1 MIQIRCKDLQVG
13 YEGKAVSSK
22 LNFCV
27 KEGEYFCVVGENGA
41 GKSTLIKTL
50 LQLQKS
56 VGGEIHFE
64 NGFDLSQIGYLP
76 QQTMIQKD
84 FPASVR
90 EIILSGC
97 HKENRWNPFYTAKQ
111 KKMASDAMSIMNIEH
126 LDKRCY
132 RELSGGQ
139 QQRVLLARALCAA
152 KKMLFLDEPVAGLDP
167 EASEAMY
174 QMIRKLNKEYKITI
188 FMISHDIKTVM
199 TDATH
204 VLHVGK
210 NVFYG
215 TKEEYLVSNIGKKF
229 IDIGGTYDE

>member
-1 MIQIRCKDLQVG
+1 MIQL
-13 YEGKAVSSK
+13 
-22 LNFCV
+22 L
-27 KEGEYFCVVGENGA
+27 EYL
-41 GKSTLIKTL
+41 KSIP
-50 LQLQKS
+50 
-56 VGGEIHFE
+56 G
-64 NGFDLSQIGYLP
+64 
-76 QQTMIQKD
+76 
-84 FPASVR
+84 
-90 EIILSGC
+90 
-97 HKENRWNPFYTAKQ
+97 
-111 KKMASDAMSIMNIEH
+111 EH

-132 RELSGGQ
+132 RKLSGGQ

-174 QMIRKLNKEYKITI
+174 QMIRKLNKEHKITI

-215 TKEEYLVSNIGKKF
+215 TKEEYLTNSIGKKF
-229 IDIGGTYDE
+229 IDIGGMYNE